1 MYSTSMLVT
10 LYKTKRWDEYFIL
23 SQSLQPWRQEIGK
36 GGFANKKGGD
46 VYMLEEEFKVRVEDQ
61 NYHRLMAGRREC
73 ILGRQRMC
81 TKVLR
86 L

>member
-1 MYSTSMLVT
+1 
-10 LYKTKRWDEYFIL
+10 
-23 SQSLQPWRQEIGK
+23 
-36 GGFANKKGGD
+36 
-46 VYMLEEEFKVRVEDQ
+46 MLEEEFKVRVEDQ

>member
-1 MYSTSMLVT
+1 MSIS
-10 LYKTKRWDEYFIL
+10 YFH
-23 SQSLQPWRQEIGK
+23 SLQPWRQEIGK